1 MSIVTAPW
9 TEREVAL
16 LADFQALDDVNFYT
30 CPVHS
35 RLRLIPTRKGWR
47 CADRD
52 CDYEQSWAGGEAI
65 RRVRLS
71 RITETERTEFVPP
84 ARQALRAI

>member
-1 MSIVTAPW
+1 MSIITAPW

-16 LADFQALDDVNFYT
+16 LADFQALDDVHHYT

-35 RLRLIPTRKGWR
+35 RVRVLPTRNGWR

-52 CDYEQSWAGGEAI
+52 CDHEQTWAGSEAI
-65 RRVRLS
+65 RWVRLS
-71 RITETERTEFVPP
+71 KVTDTERAEFGPP
-84 ARQALRAI
+84 AR